1 MHRPLPF
8 HIYFYQPPRAYS
20 DIWSIDT
27 EILQARKQI
36 SSRSALI
43 FSNVAPRKYISSLF
57 SKERLQNKASSI
69 NHLSPINS
77 LSPSTTLPNLL
88 LQASR
93 QMETWISS
101 PSICYSIGFRLAFSW
116 DVLWMQW
123 VDLERTVVLF
133 ALQLADY
140 RNLPNHSG
148 ILQPSF
154 PSNRVTCSCG
164 RHPHRV
170 I

>member
-77 LSPSTTLPNLL
+77 LSPSTTRPNLL

-93 QMETWISS
+93 QIVGDVIFFTLHLLLNRLS
-101 PSICYSIGFRLAFSW
+101 PSMFMRFIVDAVSWPGAHCGAIRSIARRLQKSSQ
-116 DVLWMQW
+116 LQW
-123 VDLERTVVLF
+123 YF
-133 ALQLADY
+133 ATLV
-140 RNLPNHSG
+140 
-148 ILQPSF
+148 SF
-154 PSNRVTCSCG
+154 
-164 RHPHRV
+164 
-170 I
+170 